1 MFSTDTTLLHAAES
15 FYFPRKISLRSNK
28 TKIQYVYAF
37 RAFSAHLHREA
48 TLADLDD
55 DVVTVWSVALL
66 NQGLSAFT
74 VREKVGR
81 ITALWNWLARKR
93 IVDKF
98 PTVEKITAPVI
109 QPVAWREDELRRL
122 FDSARKE
129 RGRVGGV
136 PADLWWVSHFA
147 FMFCT
152 AERKSAA
159 LSVRPEWLDLNNLTC
174 AIPANVRKGGR
185 KPAVYHLWPELADLL
200 RKSIAAMPGR
210 ELVWPWDR
218 CEVVY
223 YSRWSR
229 ILADA
234 GLPTGRHRKAH
245 SLRCTAAT
253 MLAALGGDA
262 TRALGHSSPE
272 TTQKHYID
280 TRLMPPEQA
289 KLCIPWQPQ

>member
-1 MFSTDTTLLHAAES
+1 MFSPETSLQHAAES
-15 FYFPRKISLRSNK
+15 FYFPRKIALRSDK
-28 TKIQYVYAF
+28 TKAQYFYAF
-37 RAFSAHLHREA
+37 RAFAAHLGRVA

-66 NQGLSAFT
+66 DQGLSAFT

-81 ITALWNWLARKR
+81 VTALWNWLARKR
-93 IVDKF
+93 IVERF
-98 PTVEKITAPVI
+98 PTVEKIQAPVV

-122 FDSARKE
+122 FASAAKE
-129 RGRVGGV
+129 RGRIGGV
-136 PADLWWVSHFA
+136 PADSWWVSHLA
-147 FMFCT
+147 FLFCT

-159 LSVRPEWLDLNNLTC
+159 LSVRVEWLDLEHATC

-185 KPAVYHLWPELADLL
+185 KPAIYHLWPELIELL
-200 RKSIAAMPGR
+200 KRSLAYAPER

-218 CEVVY
+218 CEVTY
-223 YSRWSR
+223 YHRWSR

-234 GLPTGRHRKAH
+234 GLPGGPKRKAH

-262 TRALGHSSPE
+262 ARALGHSSPE
-272 TTQKHYID
+272 TTAKHYID
-280 TRLMPPEQA
+280 DRLMPPETHR
-289 KLCIPWQPQ
+289 LCVPWG